1 VTGIK
6 TTGHGYIG
14 RNEKGYLRVKKVEVE
29 IEPILEGDGDRKME
43 VEIEPILEGDGDRKK
58 LERCV
63 SIFKDYCIVSMS
75 VKDGIP
81 IETKVKLPV
90 RD

>member
-1 VTGIK
+1 MSIK

-14 RNEKGYLRVKKVEVE
+14 RNEKGYLRVKKV
-29 IEPILEGDGDRKME
+29 E